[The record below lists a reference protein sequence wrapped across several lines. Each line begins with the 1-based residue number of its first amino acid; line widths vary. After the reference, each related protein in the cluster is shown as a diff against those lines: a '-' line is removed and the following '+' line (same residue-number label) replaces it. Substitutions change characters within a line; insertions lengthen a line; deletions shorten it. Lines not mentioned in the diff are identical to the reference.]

1 MLTERQAHDIATAL
15 DGLTA
20 ASLTADPQANFSDL
34 SFAIEVSVGH
44 RLSAPVPAWRVD
56 RSRNDFQACAQL
68 QLGQVITPAFFLTAL
83 CDHLLHTAE
92 RLLAW
97 YDGTESS
104 PLGAGAMAGQQLD
117 WDRERLAHLLG
128 FAKPNPH
135 ALVSVASRGWQL
147 ELAAE
152 CATFGIG
159 MSRFFTDL
167 MNWAGGQYAFVEL
180 PDEMAAISSAMPQ
193 KKNYPVLERLRGK
206 SSHALSWYVDAATT
220 QRGTPF
226 SNTVEVSKEG
236 SAQMTRQLGD
246 LRSMLRIATAVFR
259 NLRFDTRRLRVACE
273 REYLSAF
280 SLANELTLADGV
292 PWREA
297 QVIAGRYVL
306 DAAESWRP
314 ATEPDPEALH
324 RIASEHGHQAGNSAV
339 GLGSLLSADGELER
353 RAGTGSA
360 APSASAALLA
370 EQFDRISALTADWQ
384 RRQEAPE
391 AAVRLVDRLLGLTGG
406 DDR

>member
-1 MLTERQAHDIATAL
+1 
-15 DGLTA
+15 
-20 ASLTADPQANFSDL
+20 
-34 SFAIEVSVGH
+34 
-44 RLSAPVPAWRVD
+44 
-56 RSRNDFQACAQL
+56 
-68 QLGQVITPAFFLTAL
+68 
-83 CDHLLHTAE
+83 
-92 RLLAW
+92 
-97 YDGTESS
+97 
-104 PLGAGAMAGQQLD
+104 MA
-117 WDRERLAHLLG
+117 
-128 FAKPNPH
+128 
-135 ALVSVASRGWQL
+135 
-147 ELAAE
+147 
-152 CATFGIG
+152 
-159 MSRFFTDL
+159 
-167 MNWAGGQYAFVEL
+167 GQYAFVEL

-314 ATEPDPEALH
+314 TTEPDPEALH